1 MPQFIQQPADRQ
13 GAGTHHSR
21 RIVCHVYAMHS
32 AKELLRVV
40 QEAVDVGAFG
50 RIVFNGD
57 SELSLFEYFL

>member
-1 MPQFIQQPADRQ
+1 
-13 GAGTHHSR
+13 
-21 RIVCHVYAMHS
+21 MHS